1 MFLPSIASFALFL
14 AATLELQS
22 AGLILEPGHID
33 GRFQAPFFPSTGS
46 AQALEWDTEGR
57 LWVGGSFGGYASHAF
72 NPHPILMRLT
82 AAGTVDSSFR
92 GLGYTAD
99 SPLALDRIYSGV
111 KGFLPDSEG
120 RFLACGKL
128 PTEPGQTDSLILF
141 RLLSDG
147 SLDPS
152 FKAVRSSGGAMAMM
166 RTGTGHILLGGIFN
180 ECNGAPHTNL
190 VRVFADGTID
200 SSFHLNLPAEVGSS
214 AGRVYT
220 FAQDNE
226 GRIYISGIFVPVDP
240 VDPYTSGLIRLDSH
254 FQLDRSFKSPFRSG
268 PESVCVLRNGQLLVG
283 ATFLMNPGG
292 LTNRLFRLHAD
303 GRWDRSFDPVTL
315 RLRGPVGEITL
326 DPSGRPWVVGSG
338 VHRLSID
345 GDWDPTFVP
354 ESVISEGSSLRTLTF
369 NSLGDAFVSGGAWT
383 ATTYDGIHFSSIL
396 RIKGGVETPG
406 VSSNVLINYERPLT
420 LLHEGENL
428 RLAASSSAE
437 GVRSWQWYQHDRPL
451 FRQTNSQLLIPDVTT
466 NQSGWY
472 RAVAERVDGSRLVGE
487 AVRLIVY
494 PDSGLGSA
502 LNTTGRVWITTGT
515 PWTES
520 KASPNSGP
528 TCARSDEYRPSTASW
543 IQTRVFGPGTLRFV
557 QRGEIPGY
565 TRMLEFQA
573 KNIGAPLMVGSYPWT
588 QRTVTIPAGWHTL
601 RWMSSPQ
608 GDYRV
613 PMTDEEGLFVDSV
626 SFTAALSSRPNIV
639 VQAQVAEVEP
649 GGAVDLFVFVDA
661 DPLLNYAWYRDGLP
675 IAGADRQVLR
685 IRDFDASNVANYQ
698 VVVSDRAGH
707 TASASFPLRLGR
719 PTSIQLEVL
728 RSPESGSWMVQFAS
742 ELGGIYEL
750 QRSLDLVNWTHFR
763 DSFAEDHRLQ
773 FELPVD
779 RDSGQ
784 GFYRVR
790 LRAW

>member
-1 MFLPSIASFALFL
+1 MNLPWLASFALFL
-14 AATLELQS
+14 AATLGLQS
-22 AGLILEPGHID
+22 ADLNLQPGHID
-33 GRFQAPFFPSTGS
+33 GQFQAPFFPSTGS
-46 AQALEWDTEGR
+46 AQALQWDSEGR

-72 NPHPILMRLT
+72 NPYPILTRLT
-82 AAGTVDSSFR
+82 AAGNLDSSFR

-99 SPLALDRIYSGV
+99 SPLILDRIYSGV
-111 KGFLPDSEG
+111 KGLLPDSEG

-128 PTEPGQTDSLILF
+128 PSEPGQTDSLILF

-152 FKAVRSSGGAMAMM
+152 FKGVRSSGGAMAMI

-200 SSFHLNLPAEVGSS
+200 STFHLNLPAEAGSS
-214 AGRVYT
+214 AGRVNT
-220 FAQDNE
+220 FARDEE
-226 GRIYISGIFVPVDP
+226 GRIYISGFFVAGDP
-240 VDPYTSGLIRLDSH
+240 ADPDTSGLIRLDSN
-254 FQLDRSFKSPFRSG
+254 FQLDRSFKSPFRGG
-268 PESVCVLRNGQLLVG
+268 PESVCVLRNGRLLVG
-283 ATFLMNPGG
+283 ASYKMNPGG
-292 LTNRLFRLHAD
+292 FTNRFFRLHAD
-303 GRWDRSFDPVTL
+303 GRWDRSFDPVAE
-315 RLRGPVGEITL
+315 RIRGPVQEITL
-326 DPSGRPWVVGSG
+326 DPSGRPWVVGTDIY
-338 VHRLSID
+338 RLSID

-354 ESVISEGSSLRTLTF
+354 ESAFSLGSSLSALTF

-383 ATTYDGIHFSSIL
+383 GTTYDGIHYSSIL

-406 VSSNVLINYERPLT
+406 LGSNVPINYQRPLT
-420 LLHEGENL
+420 LLHQGENL
-428 RLAASSSAE
+428 RLAASSSVE
-437 GVRSWQWYQHDRPL
+437 GIRSWQWYQHDRPL
-451 FRQTNSQLLIPDVTT
+451 FRQTNSQLLIPDITT

-472 RAVAERVDGSRLVGE
+472 RAVAERVDGSRLVGD

-494 PDSGLGSA
+494 PDSQLGSA

-543 IQTRVFGPGTLRFV
+543 IQTRVFGPGTVRFV
-557 QRGEIPGY
+557 QRGELPGY

-573 KNIGAPLMVGSYPWT
+573 NNIGAPLMVGSYPWT
-588 QRTVTIPAGWHTL
+588 QRSVTIPAGWHTL

-608 GDYRV
+608 RDYWV
-613 PMTDEEGLFVDSV
+613 PMTNDEGLFVDSV

-639 VQAQVAEVEP
+639 AQSQVAEVEP

-661 DPLLNYAWYRDGLP
+661 DPLLKYVWHRDGLP
-675 IAGADRQVLR
+675 IEGADRQVLR
-685 IRDFDASNVANYQ
+685 IRDFDAASVADYR

-728 RSPESGSWMVQFAS
+728 PSPENGSWMVQFTS
-742 ELGGIYEL
+742 EPGGTYEL
-750 QRSLDLVNWTHFR
+750 QRSLDLVNWTPFR
-763 DSFAEDHRLQ
+763 DWFAEDYRLQ
-773 FELPVD
+773 FELPID
-779 RDSGQ
+779 RDAGQ

-790 LRAW
+790 LRAL